1 MSQSAV
7 DLFNEGRLA
16 DAITAMGAEV
26 RSHPADIA
34 ARSLLV
40 ELLCVAGDLQRADAQ
55 LAALADQDPATAVQ
69 IATLRQFIRAD
80 MARAQVWGE
89 GRTPE
94 LLDAPPPH
102 LALRLEGLM
111 HLRAGRVS
119 EAIQALADAE
129 EARPALSGHH
139 DGVAFDD
146 FRDLDD
152 LTAGV
157 LEVLAS
163 TGKYFWVPMERVELI
178 AFRAP
183 ARIIDGTWRA
193 AEISVRGGPEGEVII
208 PAIYPFAPARERQAA
223 ALGRETEWHE
233 IGPDCMRGE
242 GLRCF
247 LAGEESLTVLEL
259 GRLEFETP

>member
-1 MSQSAV
+1 MTKSAV
-7 DLFNEGRLA
+7 DLFSEGHLA
-16 DAITAMGAEV
+16 DAIAAMGAEV
-26 RSHPADIA
+26 RAHPADIER
-34 ARSLLV
+34 RSLLV

-55 LAALADQDPATAVQ
+55 LAAMADQDPAAAVR
-69 IATLRQFIRAD
+69 IATLRQFVRAD

-89 GRTPE
+89 GRAPE

-102 LALRLEGLM
+102 LALRLEALM

-119 EAIQALADAE
+119 DAVQALAAAE
-129 EARPALSGHH
+129 EARPALAGHH

-152 LTAGV
+152 LSAGV
-157 LEVLAS
+157 LEVLSS

-178 AFRAP
+178 AFHAP
-183 ARIIDGTWRA
+183 SRIIDGAWRA
-193 AEISVRGGPEGEVII
+193 AEISVRGGPEGEVIL
-208 PAIYPFAPARERQAA
+208 PAIYPFAPAHEREAA

-247 LAGEESLTVLEL
+247 LAGEESLTILEL
-259 GRLEFETP
+259 GRLEFEPA